1 MCGIAGFF
9 FNGRASKLDLQPTIN
24 RMTQAIA
31 HRGPDDA
38 QHWIDDEAGVALG
51 HRRLSILDLS
61 PAGRQ
66 PMESADGRYVLVYNG
81 EIYNHRDLR
90 AELVS
95 AGAAPDWRGHSDTEV
110 LLAGISFWG
119 LEETLRRSNGMFAL
133 ALWDRKERA
142 LTLARD
148 RFGEKPLY
156 YGWVEGGFVFGSELK
171 ALNAHPHVRRELDRD
186 ALCLFLRHNYVPTP
200 HSIWKN
206 ISKLPQAHYLTLSG
220 SGSRI
225 LKCYWSFEGAALRG
239 QSSARAD
246 TPAMLDELES
256 LLKDAVLRRMDSDVP
271 TGAFLS
277 GGIDSSL
284 IVALMQAQS
293 ASPVKTFSMGFHEKA
308 YNEAEHGKAVAR
320 HLGTDHTELYVQPRD
335 ALDVVPQLP
344 HIWDEPFADSSQIP
358 TLLLSKLT
366 KAHVTVSLSGDAG
379 DEIFG
384 GYNRYFQAV
393 WLRRN
398 IGKLPSGLRRML
410 ARAMQSP
417 QLGTVLGAVNT
428 LLPARVRQA
437 AVADRLPKLASLL
450 EADTDDALYR
460 QLVSHWSQPEQL
472 VIGGREPGTL
482 IASAP
487 FPQLD
492 FAHRMMAMDT
502 LTYLPDDILVKVDR
516 ASMAVSL
523 EARVPFLD
531 HRVAEFAWQMQL
543 DAKINGNT
551 GKLPLRRLLYR
562 HVPQS
567 IVDRPKMGFGVPV
580 EAWLKGPLKHWAEDL
595 LDPRRIKAQGIFEPD
610 IITRYWQEHQQ
621 GRRRWHNHLW
631 DVLMFQAWWDAQYSA
646 S

>member
-1 MCGIAGFF
+1 M
-9 FNGRASKLDLQPTIN
+9 
-24 RMTQAIA
+24 
-31 HRGPDDA
+31 
-38 QHWIDDEAGVALG
+38 
-51 HRRLSILDLS
+51 
-61 PAGRQ
+61 
-66 PMESADGRYVLVYNG
+66 
-81 EIYNHRDLR
+81 
-90 AELVS
+90 
-95 AGAAPDWRGHSDTEV
+95 
-110 LLAGISFWG
+110 
-119 LEETLRRSNGMFAL
+119 
-133 ALWDRKERA
+133 
-142 LTLARD
+142 
-148 RFGEKPLY
+148 
-156 YGWVEGGFVFGSELK
+156 
-171 ALNAHPHVRRELDRD
+171 
-186 ALCLFLRHNYVPTP
+186 
-200 HSIWKN
+200 
-206 ISKLPQAHYLTLSG
+206 
-220 SGSRI
+220 
-225 LKCYWSFEGAALRG
+225 
-239 QSSARAD
+239 
-246 TPAMLDELES
+246 
-256 LLKDAVLRRMDSDVP
+256 
-271 TGAFLS
+271 
-277 GGIDSSL
+277 
-284 IVALMQAQS
+284 
-293 ASPVKTFSMGFHEKA
+293 
-308 YNEAEHGKAVAR
+308 
-320 HLGTDHTELYVQPRD
+320 
-335 ALDVVPQLP
+335 
-344 HIWDEPFADSSQIP
+344 
-358 TLLLSKLT
+358 
-366 KAHVTVSLSGDAG
+366 
-379 DEIFG
+379 
-384 GYNRYFQAV
+384 
-393 WLRRN
+393 RRN

-482 IASAP
+482 IASTP